1 MFPRPLEGRYAAMVA
16 VALLA
21 LVPYIVTTTADLYY
35 RDQIA
40 HELGAGKASLGVI
53 AAIATA
59 CYAFG
64 ALLGGDLINR
74 FSQRKLFLVC
84 EAAFV
89 AGSLL
94 AALAWGPWSYGAGRV
109 LTGLATGLLLIISV
123 PPLIRRFPASRL
135 ALTAVFINIG
145 FFGAVTVGPLIGGL
159 VAEFHRWRLF
169 FFILAGFA
177 AAGWLLA
184 LVTLPDQEP
193 PNRGLPF
200 DAAGLA
206 LGLIATVLPFWAA
219 GGLARTG
226 FGSVF
231 FIVPMVVGLA
241 AFLALLITEYR
252 KKDALSPVKMMWTTF
267 PVVGTLAAMVGGG
280 ASVTFLAL
288 AGELLLKVG
297 NNTRLGAGTM
307 FWPQMVAVFVGA
319 ALLGLLLAS
328 RYLPVLIIAGMVALI
343 GGGVLL
349 TLYDPQGS
357 SALLLTANGLL
368 GLGAGATVSPGLYLA
383 GFALPSNMVGRIFA
397 LVELVRSMADFILAP
412 VMQEV
417 ARLASGGKSLN
428 AAGIDVALW
437 ITIWGTI
444 GLTIFGVA
452 LYLTARPRLPR
463 PDLDAWLDGKGTA
476 VVSPPL
482 GGAAR
487 GNG

>member
-1 MFPRPLEGRYAAMVA
+1 MFPRPLEGRYTAMVA
-16 VALLA
+16 IALFA

-40 HELGAGKASLGVI
+40 HELAAGKTALGVI

-84 EAAFV
+84 EAGFV

-94 AALAWGPWSYGAGRV
+94 AALAWGPWSYGVGRV
-109 LTGLATGLLLIISV
+109 LTGFATGLLLIISV

-135 ALTAVFINIG
+135 PLTAVFVNIG
-145 FFGAVTVGPLIGGL
+145 FFGAVTAGPLIGGF
-159 VAEFHRWRLF
+159 VAEVHGWRPF
-169 FFILAGFA
+169 YFILTGFA
-177 AAGWLLA
+177 AAGWVLA
-184 LVTLPDQEP
+184 VLTLPDQEA
-193 PNRGLPF
+193 PNQNLHF
-200 DAAGLA
+200 DASG
-206 LGLIATVLPFWAA
+206 LGLGLVATVLPFWAA
-219 GGLARTG
+219 GGLTRTG
-226 FGSVF
+226 FGSAF
-231 FIVPMVVGLA
+231 FIVPMAVGLA

-252 KKDALSPVKMMWTTF
+252 KRDALSPVKMMWTTF

-288 AGELLLKVG
+288 ASQLLLKVG
-297 NNTRLGAGTM
+297 DNTRVAAGLL
-307 FWPQMVAVFVGA
+307 FWPQMAAVLVGA
-319 ALLGLLLAS
+319 VLLGLLLAS
-328 RYLPVLIIAGMVALI
+328 RYLPVLILAGMVALI
-343 GGGVLL
+343 GGGVLVA
-349 TLYDPQGS
+349 LYDPHGS
-357 SALLLTANGLL
+357 PAPLLAANALL

-383 GFALPSNMVGRIFA
+383 GFALPSKMVGRIFA

-417 ARLASGGKSLN
+417 ARLVSGGKSLN

-444 GLTIFGVA
+444 GLTLFGMA
-452 LYLTARPRLPR
+452 LYLAARPRLPR
-463 PDLDAWLDGKGTA
+463 PDLEGWLDGQGIA
-476 VVSPPL
+476 VFSPPL
-482 GGAAR
+482 VGTAHRNA
-487 GNG
+487 